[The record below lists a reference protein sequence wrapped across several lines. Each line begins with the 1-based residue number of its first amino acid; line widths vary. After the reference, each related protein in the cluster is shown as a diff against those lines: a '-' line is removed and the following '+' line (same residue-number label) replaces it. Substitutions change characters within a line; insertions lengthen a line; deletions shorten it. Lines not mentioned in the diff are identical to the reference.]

1 MIGITA
7 MMMVAEARAQ
17 VAPDPTTSPFGAAN
31 DDRIL
36 PKTSYP
42 LGRADL
48 VARGMAASLRVE
60 HIKRQ
65 LCEEFGCLVVRND
78 SRNYVVTGFYVKMP
92 GMLGTDRWGENVLDD
107 PLRPSDSLLKV
118 KTGDADACALPVRFE
133 LKKRRTGERATVL
146 SEGNFCSTPGQTSVL
161 RIRAVTPRVIVEP
174 SN

>member
-1 MIGITA
+1 
-7 MMMVAEARAQ
+7 MMVADAGAQ
-17 VAPDPTTSPFGAAN
+17 VAPEPTTSPFGAPN
-31 DDRIL
+31 EDRIN

-48 VARGMAASLRVE
+48 AAQGMAASMRME
-60 HIKRQ
+60 HIKRR
-65 LCEEFGCLVVRND
+65 LCEEFGCLLVRNE

-107 PLRPSDSLLKV
+107 PLQPSYELLKV

-146 SEGNFCSTPGQTSVL
+146 TEGNFCSTPGQTNLL
-161 RIRAVTPRVIVEP
+161 RIRVVTPQVIVEP
-174 SN
+174 NR